1 MQRTKRQKKATTK
14 KAFHWRKNLKNWTDT
29 LFCKRLL
36 SNPSLM
42 TNAELSKAL
51 EEHQEWRTGYGKYAW
66 ETDPIKERAETEPPF
81 SPTVLSNLINETI
94 ARLKIGGDLAL
105 GRYKEHV

>member
-1 MQRTKRQKKATTK
+1 MQRTKKQKKETTK
-14 KAFHWRKNLKNWTDT
+14 KTFRWRKNLKKWTDT
-29 LFCKRLL
+29 LFSKRLL

-51 EEHQEWRTGYGKYAW
+51 EEHQEWRTGHGKYGW
-66 ETDPIKERAETEPPF
+66 TTDPINDRSETEPPF

-94 ARLKIGGDLAL
+94 ARLRISGDLAM
-105 GRYKEHV
+105 GRHKDHV